1 MRRGTERER
10 RNRSWDY
17 EIKLISVT
25 KTLNEN
31 GFEEETSEEISV
43 FANRLPVHS
52 SEFYQSSK
60 EGYIIAQVF
69 EIHSIEYDGQTSLK
83 YEGDVYNIKR
93 PYDTGEYI
101 ELSCERRDDTY
112 E

>member
-1 MRRGTERER
+1 MSERI
-10 RNRSWDY
+10 RSWDHEIELFNMIKTPNANGY
-17 EIKLISVT
+17 EV
-25 KTLNEN
+25 
-31 GFEEETSEEISV
+31 ETPGPSTFV
-43 FANRLPVHS
+43 LANRLPVHS

-60 EGYIIAQVF
+60 EGYIISQVL
-69 EIHSIEYDGQTSLK
+69 EIHSIEYEGQTTLK

>member
-1 MRRGTERER
+1 MAQQ
-10 RNRSWDY
+10 RNRSWDS
-17 EIKLISVT
+17 EIQLISVT

-31 GFEEETSEEISV
+31 GFEEETSEGISV

-69 EIHSIEYDGQTSLK
+69 EIHSIEYDGQTVLE
-83 YEGDVYNIKR
+83 YEGERYNVKR
-93 PYDTGEYI
+93 SYDTGEYI
-101 ELSCERRDDTY
+101 ELSCERRDDTH